1 MAKCCKTPPELN
13 SLGRMW
19 YCVFV
24 VCTFLYLLI
33 DAVKRYTYYNTTEW
47 PEDGKPSTQLTF
59 YIILITISLLAILAF
74 VPTQILQIG
83 NAPND
88 DKKLGKKQHEKKF
101 DMGYDARKGPGRA
114 RRMLKHVGP
123 VGATLHVFSAFC
135 LLLPILLLQSA
146 EIEQSR
152 LPAEAIWSTELD
164 FIFGSSY
171 KSVALVTDFEAMS
184 TPVPTAAKEVTAY
197 NFYANPSVSIA
208 FLNYLIPLF
217 LYAVRFADIFSITHR
232 LFSVIFATELVLIA
246 INKNVAKQ
254 EAIMRAM
261 KQLQSTEDTGSLDRR
276 MQKNPLHKS
285 QDSLNRERDTLKKQS
300 PKVQS
305 AHTAGTLPKAS
316 PALPAKKS
324 DSKRNSLASASSK
337 DAEIQG

>member
-246 INKNVAKQ
+246 INKALTYCGFSVLYK
-254 EAIMRAM
+254 
-261 KQLQSTEDTGSLDRR
+261 LD
-276 MQKNPLHKS
+276 H